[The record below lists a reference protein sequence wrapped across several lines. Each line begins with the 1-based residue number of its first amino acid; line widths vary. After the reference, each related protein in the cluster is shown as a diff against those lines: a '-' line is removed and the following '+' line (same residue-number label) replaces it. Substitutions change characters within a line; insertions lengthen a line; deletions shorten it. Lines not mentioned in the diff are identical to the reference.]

1 MKKAIFILA
10 ALLLLAGGQALYAQ
24 RGGRGFWHQEWTVDN
39 GDSIATIHILPVYKY
54 SRPVDLKRY
63 QKLVRA
69 VKKVYPIAKKAREEM
84 QAMEDELCALPTKA
98 EQKKY
103 VKGVEERIKNEYT
116 PVLKKMTRY
125 EGKILVKLID
135 RETEYTAYQIV
146 KEFRG
151 GFVAGFWQGIAR
163 LFGQNLKT
171 GYDKSGEDRM
181 IEQVITY
188 YELGW
193 L

>member
-1 MKKAIFILA
+1 MKRVAIITVFVILFA
-10 ALLLLAGGQALYAQ
+10 VVTAQAQ
-24 RGGRGFWHQEWTVDN
+24 HRRGFWHQEWTVDH
-39 GDSIATIHILPVYKY
+39 GDTIALIHILPVNKY

-84 QAMEDELCALPTKA
+84 QEMENELCALPTKA
-98 EQKKY
+98 AQKKY

-146 KEFRG
+146 KDFRG
-151 GFVAGFWQGIAR
+151 GFVAGFWQGVAKI
-163 LFGQNLKT
+163 FGQNLKSE
-171 GYDKSGEDRM
+171 YDKTGEDRM
-181 IEQVITY
+181 IEQVVTY